1 MATICF
7 ATWDGGGNVPPA
19 LLIAAE
25 LQRRGHTVVV
35 LGHPRQQGEITAAGL
50 TFEPYATARPFSA
63 IDANP
68 VPRLIGM
75 FGERAMGSDV
85 VASAQR
91 HAADLVVVD
100 CLLAGVLDGVA
111 RAGLKYAVLEHFFDA
126 YLRRGWLRGPLG
138 LAMRLKGLRP
148 TRRLDEAAVS
158 IVAAPPELDPSAAGK
173 HADTLRFVGP
183 VLDAPAPRSAD
194 AHGILVSLSTYRYSG
209 MTEVLQR
216 VIDATADL
224 DTRVVVTTGPAV
236 DPSDLRPA
244 ANTELHRYVPHDELM
259 PHVAMVVGHG
269 GHATTMRA
277 LAHDLP
283 LLVVPM
289 HPMLD
294 QPMVGKAV
302 QKAGAGRVLKKSA
315 GVDALRPVIAELLAD
330 GPHRAAAARLGA
342 AIREADGR
350 SAAADLVE
358 AAVRNGSALPQT

>member
-35 LGHPRQQGEITAAGL
+35 LGHPRQQGEVTGARL

-63 IDANP
+63 VDENS

-75 FGERAMGSDV
+75 FGDRAMGADV
-85 VASAQR
+85 VDSAQR

-100 CLLAGVLDGVA
+100 CLLAGVADSVA
-111 RAGLKYAVLEHFFDA
+111 RTGLKYAVLEHFFDA
-126 YLRRGWLRGPLG
+126 YLRKGWLRGPLG

-148 TRRLDEAAVS
+148 SRRVDEAAVS
-158 IVAAPPELDPSAAGK
+158 IVAAPAELDPSAAGR
-173 HADTLRFVGP
+173 HPENLRFVGP
-183 VLDAPAPRSAD
+183 VLDAPAPRATD
-194 AHGILVSLSTYRYSG
+194 ARGILVSLSTYRYSG
-209 MTEVLQR
+209 MAEVLQR

-224 DTRVVVTTGPAV
+224 DTRVIVTTGPVV
-236 DPSDLRPA
+236 DPAELRPA
-244 ANTELHRYVPHDELM
+244 ANTELHRFVPHDELM
-259 PHVAMVVGHG
+259 PHVEMVVGHG

-283 LLVVPM
+283 VLVIPM
-289 HPMLD
+289 HPLLD

-315 GVDALRPVIAELLAD
+315 SVDTLRPVIAELLAD